1 MSSPVTGATHALE
14 PPAPSPQQ
22 ALAAGSCCLAR
33 RAQESR
39 VCSPE
44 SCTSAWCMRT
54 SPTEHTPATGAP
66 LPARTCQRVASWR
79 PWRCL
84 LLMLRRVPC
93 GDAQVRRL
101 LLRRREPPRPRR
113 VRARPLEPPP
123 PSPPGVRGDAAEMP
137 RRLRAAGTAAPRVAA
152 PRAARLGLQLLGRRG
167 FCYGYDDVIV
177 ASVSTGCWDQTRRW
191 SGPSCMRER
200 VGGWRRRVCLC
211 PGRCVTSSMCVKLI
225 LGAR

>member
-1 MSSPVTGATHALE
+1 M
-14 PPAPSPQQ
+14 
-22 ALAAGSCCLAR
+22 
-33 RAQESR
+33 
-39 VCSPE
+39 CSPE
-44 SCTSAWCMRT
+44 GCTSVWRCA

-66 LPARTCQRVASWR
+66 LPARNRQRVASWR

-84 LLMLRRVPC
+84 LLMLHPCAVCPAATRRC
-93 GDAQVRRL
+93 GGEN

-113 VRARPLEPPP
+113 VRARPLKPPP
-123 PSPPGVRGDAAEMP
+123 LSPPGVRGDAAEMP

-200 VGGWRRRVCLC
+200 VGGGAFVCARTMRDFFNVCEVNTRRKMNEPIR
-211 PGRCVTSSMCVKLI
+211 R
-225 LGAR
+225 ARSAQCAG